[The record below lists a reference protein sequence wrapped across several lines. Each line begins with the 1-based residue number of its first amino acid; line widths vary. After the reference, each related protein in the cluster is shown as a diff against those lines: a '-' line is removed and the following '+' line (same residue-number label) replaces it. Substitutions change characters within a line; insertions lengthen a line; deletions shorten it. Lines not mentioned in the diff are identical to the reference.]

1 MIDAYTA
8 ATSNGLRA
16 AIALAESGLRHTI
29 HKIDLSKGDQKTAK
43 FLKMNPAG
51 QIPVIVDRDVPDG
64 PLTLTESTAILIYVA
79 EKSGKLLPAGAGPR
93 ARVFEALATAMTDVY
108 APFNALFHIHDDF
121 ADKVTPEVIA
131 DFDARIRAALT
142 RLDERLSKSEWIAGD
157 FSIAD
162 IALYCNVW
170 RLKTA
175 LNRTFPD
182 LANLQRWFTAIANR
196 PGVQLGTSLAGR
208 P

>member
-8 ATSNGLRA
+8 ATSNGLRC

-29 HKIDLSKGDQKTAK
+29 HKIDLSKGDQKTPK
-43 FLKMNPAG
+43 FLRMNPAG
-51 QIPVIVDRDVPDG
+51 QIPVIVDKDAADG

-108 APFNALFHIHDDF
+108 APFNALFHIQDDF
-121 ADKVTPEVIA
+121 PGKVPDEVIA
-131 DFDARIRAALT
+131 PFDGRIRAALT
-142 RLDERLSKSEWIAGD
+142 RLDEKLAKSEWVAGD

-175 LNRTFPD
+175 LNRSFPD
-182 LANLQRWFTAIANR
+182 LANLQRWFAAIANR

>member
-1 MIDAYTA
+1 MIEAYTA

-29 HKIDLSKGDQKTAK
+29 HKVDLSKGDQKTPK
-43 FLKMNPAG
+43 FLRMNPAG
-51 QIPVIVDRDVPDG
+51 QIPVIVDNDVPDG

-79 EKSGKLLPAGAGPR
+79 EKSGKLLPAGAAAR
-93 ARVFEALATAMTDVY
+93 ARVFEALATAMTDIY
-108 APFNALFHIHDDF
+108 APFNALFHIQADF
-121 ADKVTPEVIA
+121 PGKVPDEVIA
-131 DFDARIRAALT
+131 DFDARVRAALIRVDR
-142 RLDERLSKSEWIAGD
+142 RLGKNEWIAGD

-182 LANLQRWFTAIANR
+182 LANLQRWFVAIANR
-196 PGVQLGTSLAGR
+196 PGVQLGTSLTGR

>member
-8 ATSNGLRA
+8 ATSNGMRA

-29 HKIDLSKGDQKTAK
+29 HKIDLSKGDQKTPK

-51 QIPVIVDRDVPDG
+51 QIPVIVDNDAADG
-64 PLTLTESTAILIYVA
+64 PLTLIESMAILIYVA
-79 EKSGKLLPAGAGPR
+79 EKSGKMLPAGAGPR

-108 APFNALFHIHDDF
+108 APFNGLFHIEDDF
-121 ADKVTPEVIA
+121 PGKVPAEVIA

-142 RLDERLSKSEWIAGD
+142 RLDSRLANAEWIAGD

-182 LANLQRWFTAIANR
+182 LANLQRWFAAIANR
-196 PGVQLGTSLAGR
+196 PGVQHGTSLKGR

>member
-16 AIALAESGLRHTI
+16 AIALAESGLPHTI
-29 HKIDLSKGDQKTAK
+29 HKVDLSKGDQKTPK

-51 QIPVIVDRDVPDG
+51 QIPVIVDNDVADG
-64 PLTLTESTAILIYVA
+64 PLTLIESTAILIYVA
-79 EKSGKLLPAGAGPR
+79 EKSGKLLPAGAGAR

-108 APFNALFHIHDDF
+108 APFNALFHIQDDF
-121 ADKVTPEVIA
+121 PGKVPDEVIA
-131 DFDARIRAALT
+131 DFDKRIRAALT
-142 RLDERLSKSEWIAGD
+142 RLDGRLAKGEWIAGD

>member
-8 ATSNGLRA
+8 ATSNGMRA

-29 HKIDLSKGDQKTAK
+29 HKIDLSKGDQKTPK

-51 QIPVIVDRDVPDG
+51 QIPVIVDNDAADG
-64 PLTLTESTAILIYVA
+64 PLTLIESTAILIYVA

-93 ARVFEALATAMTDVY
+93 AHVFEALATAMTDVY
-108 APFNALFHIHDDF
+108 APFNALFHIQDDF
-121 ADKVTPEVIA
+121 PGKVPDEVIA
-131 DFDARIRAALT
+131 DFDTRIRAALT
-142 RLDERLSKSEWIAGD
+142 RLDGKLAKSEWIAGD

-182 LANLQRWFTAIANR
+182 LANLQRWFAAIANR
-196 PGVQLGTSLAGR
+196 PGVQLGTSLKGR

>member
-16 AIALAESGLRHTI
+16 AIALAESGLPHTI
-29 HKIDLSKGDQKTAK
+29 HKVDLSKGDQKTPK

-51 QIPVIVDRDVPDG
+51 QIPVIVDNDVADG
-64 PLTLTESTAILIYVA
+64 PLTLIESTAILIYVA
-79 EKSGKLLPAGAGPR
+79 EKSGKLLPAGAGAR

-108 APFNALFHIHDDF
+108 APFNALFHIQDDF
-121 ADKVTPEVIA
+121 PGKVPDEVIA
-131 DFDARIRAALT
+131 DFDKRIRAALT
-142 RLDERLSKSEWIAGD
+142 RLDERLAKSEWIAGD

>member
-16 AIALAESGLRHTI
+16 AIALAESGLPHTI
-29 HKIDLSKGDQKTAK
+29 HKVDLSKGDQKTPK

-51 QIPVIVDRDVPDG
+51 QIPVIVDNDVADG
-64 PLTLTESTAILIYVA
+64 PLTLIESTAILIYVA
-79 EKSGKLLPAGAGPR
+79 EKSGKLLPAGAGAR

-108 APFNALFHIHDDF
+108 APFNALFHIQGDF
-121 ADKVTPEVIA
+121 PGKVPDEVIA
-131 DFDARIRAALT
+131 DFDKRIRAALT
-142 RLDERLSKSEWIAGD
+142 RLDERLAKSEWIAGD

>member
-16 AIALAESGLRHTI
+16 AIALAESGLPHTI
-29 HKIDLSKGDQKTAK
+29 HKVDLSKGDQKTPK

-51 QIPVIVDRDVPDG
+51 QIPVIVDNDVADG
-64 PLTLTESTAILIYVA
+64 PLTLIESTAILIYVA
-79 EKSGKLLPAGAGPR
+79 EKSGKLLPAGAGAR

-108 APFNALFHIHDDF
+108 APFNALFHIQDDF
-121 ADKVTPEVIA
+121 PGKVPDEAIA
-131 DFDARIRAALT
+131 DFDKRIRAALT
-142 RLDERLSKSEWIAGD
+142 RLDERLAKSEWIAGD

>member
-1 MIDAYTA
+1 MIEAYTA

-29 HKIDLSKGDQKTAK
+29 HKVDLSKGDQKTPK
-43 FLKMNPAG
+43 FLRMNPAG
-51 QIPVIVDRDVPDG
+51 QIPVIVDNDVPDG

-79 EKSGKLLPAGAGPR
+79 EKSGKLLPAGAAGR

-108 APFNALFHIHDDF
+108 APFNALFHIQDDF
-121 ADKVTPEVIA
+121 PGKVPDEVIA
-131 DFDARIRAALT
+131 DFDKRIRAALT
-142 RLDERLSKSEWIAGD
+142 RVDARLGKSEWIAGD

-182 LANLQRWFTAIANR
+182 LANLQRWFVAIANR